1 MNVPPV
7 GNPLLYAATLAA
19 QKRTELDASD
29 TPEAA
34 RDPGEVA
41 KHEDTSNRAQED
53 LERLADDV
61 LAVFEDSPDR
71 LEELVATL
79 KRLDAA
85 NGSAG

>member
-1 MNVPPV
+1 
-7 GNPLLYAATLAA
+7 
-19 QKRTELDASD
+19 
-29 TPEAA
+29 
-34 RDPGEVA
+34 
-41 KHEDTSNRAQED
+41 
-53 LERLADDV
+53 V